1 MTEKTLKPKWEARFD
16 YFEKEEKMT
25 QEEKKEAYKKSPFSI
40 KFNFLG
46 FFFGP
51 IYFFILGL
59 WRKALVLIVIHIFL
73 LIITGSVL
81 NMLDTLP
88 STDSTIINAISY
100 GFGAIYAFIAN
111 KAYYLHLKKHSKS
124 WNPFEGLL

>member
-81 NMLDTLP
+81 ICLIHYRVQILRLLMQFLMDSVQ
-88 STDSTIINAISY
+88 STHLLQIKHTIYI
-100 GFGAIYAFIAN
+100 
-111 KAYYLHLKKHSKS
+111 
-124 WNPFEGLL
+124 

>member
-1 MTEKTLKPKWEARFD
+1 MENKFVRGIFVTEKTLKPKWEARFD

-81 NMLDTLP
+81 ICLIYYRVQILRLLMQFLMDSVQ
-88 STDSTIINAISY
+88 STHLLQIKHTIYI
-100 GFGAIYAFIAN
+100 
-111 KAYYLHLKKHSKS
+111 
-124 WNPFEGLL
+124 

>member
-1 MTEKTLKPKWEARFD
+1 MENKFVRGIFVTEKTLKPKWEARFD

-81 NMLDTLP
+81 ICLIHYRVQILRLLMQFLMDSVQ
-88 STDSTIINAISY
+88 STHLLQIKHTIYI
-100 GFGAIYAFIAN
+100 
-111 KAYYLHLKKHSKS
+111 
-124 WNPFEGLL
+124 